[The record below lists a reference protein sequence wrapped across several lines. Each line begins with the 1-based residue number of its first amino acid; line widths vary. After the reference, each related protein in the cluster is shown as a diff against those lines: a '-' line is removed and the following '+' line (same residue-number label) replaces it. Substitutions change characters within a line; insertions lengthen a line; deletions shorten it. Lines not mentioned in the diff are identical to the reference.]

1 MDQPIKNLPPSK
13 RFNLLH
19 HHHHHQSTTV
29 LPAKKRVWAPPPPSP
44 TKPTIPNKE
53 DEEAILPAKKR
64 AWVPPPP
71 SPLKPTNHNK
81 DKDDD
86 GAAAAAVLPAKKRA
100 LPPPPPPSP
109 PKPANPENQEVDVT
123 HDDDDDD
130 DGITC
135 AVCRSTDADPT
146 DPIVFCDGCDLTV
159 HSTCYGSP
167 LLHSIPDG
175 PWFCLQCSESPKP
188 PNSKCCLCP
197 KQGGPLKPT
206 VDGQWAH
213 IICALLVPEVF
224 FRDPEGREG
233 IDCSEVPLMRRN
245 VECYVCGGRGGCG
258 VECSERK
265 CGLGFHASCG
275 VEEGLC
281 FEVRE
286 GKGGDGGIVAGFC
299 GEHTK
304 LWKKV
309 NQLLLLLL

>member
-13 RFNLLH
+13 RFNLLLL
-19 HHHHHQSTTV
+19 HHHHQSTTV

-44 TKPTIPNKE
+44 TKPTIPYKE

-86 GAAAAAVLPAKKRA
+86 GAAAAAAVLPAKKRA
-100 LPPPPPPSP
+100 LSPPPPPSP

-123 HDDDDDD
+123 HDDDD

-309 NQLLLLLL
+309 NQLLLLL